1 MNSMKHF
8 FLPLLAAATLLVA
21 CGESSHD
28 EAPTNDTT
36 TAAGAAATVSI
47 ADGTYVINKVKPRVT
62 WSAQKLTGEGHE
74 GTMAIAN
81 GKFTVVDG
89 SIAAGMVVFDMAQI
103 EVTDLTGESKENLE
117 GHLRSG
123 DFFNVEAHPQAI
135 LKVSGVSQEGD
146 SNVLN
151 GTLTMNGKAVD
162 YSIPVQLVEAEI
174 PGNQTGLAI
183 QGKFNLDRT
192 KHDITYRSKTFDDKL
207 DWFIKDEVSVGFSV
221 IGVPAM

>member
-1 MNSMKHF
+1 MNSMKQF
-8 FLPLLAAATLLVA
+8 FFPLLAVATLLVA
-21 CGESSHD
+21 CGEASHD
-28 EAPTNDTT
+28 EAPANDTT
-36 TAAGAAATVSI
+36 TAAGAAATLSI

-81 GKFTVVDG
+81 GKFAVVDG

-135 LKVSGVSQEGD
+135 LKVTGVVQEGG

-192 KHDITYRSKTFDDKL
+192 KHDITYHSKTFDDKL

-221 IGVPAM
+221 IGVPVM